1 MIKPLFTY
9 CQKNIGLTN
18 GGERERVLNRHA
30 GLAPFE
36 DKGKK
41 QKLSTPVLASRSL
54 LGHLKKPESEEV
66 TEESIRKKNN
76 N

>member
-1 MIKPLFTY
+1 M
-9 CQKNIGLTN
+9 
-18 GGERERVLNRHA
+18 LNRHA

-76 N
+76 STTKNQPT